1 MTYKSAQD
9 EPAGNAVGTQR
20 DGRRGQRETPSA
32 YLLQSPLPLSQEG
45 EKSGRVEH
53 SMPPSPP
60 LCEKKKSRERE
71 EIGPRAHPCRRLS
84 AHSSFL
90 RAASPRAA
98 CGGNAYRGRKEDGGA
113 STQGRPRSAERSSGA
128 RAACQCTGCLLFLPF
143 SARPATIEDH
153 IRQLA
158 SRRTEQRKRPWNYFR
173 YKGCGRRRV
182 ARSLPLLDFLT

>member
-1 MTYKSAQD
+1 MPPGHRET
-9 EPAGNAVGTQR
+9 
-20 DGRRGQRETPSA
+20 DGEGQRERRLPPTCFNP
-32 YLLQSPLPLSQEG
+32 PLPLSQEG

-53 SMPPSPP
+53 STPPSSPP
-60 LCEKKKSRERE
+60 SVRRKSRENGKRS
-71 EIGPRAHPCRRLS
+71 GRVPTPCRRLG

-113 STQGRPRSAERSSGA
+113 STQGRPRSAGRSSGA

-182 ARSLPLLDFLT
+182 ARSLPLSLTF

>member
-1 MTYKSAQD
+1 MPSGHRET
-9 EPAGNAVGTQR
+9 
-20 DGRRGQRETPSA
+20 DGEGRERETPPA

-60 LCEKKKSRERE
+60 SVRRKSRENGKRS
-71 EIGPRAHPCRRLS
+71 GRAPTPCRRLS

-113 STQGRPRSAERSSGA
+113 STQGRPRSAGRSSGA